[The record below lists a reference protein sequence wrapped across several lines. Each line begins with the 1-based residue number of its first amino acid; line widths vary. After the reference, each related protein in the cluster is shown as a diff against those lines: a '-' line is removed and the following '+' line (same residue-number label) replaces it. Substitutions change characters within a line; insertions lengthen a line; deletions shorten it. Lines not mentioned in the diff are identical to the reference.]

1 MVTGALYLL
10 EFPAEAVARHSAT
23 GLPTRSRGSWYMR
36 LNASDLGHLS
46 VPLMPEEPVKQAP
59 AGGSKVDDKTH
70 ANVNRVA
77 HGSGLVLHKRGK
89 VGAYAWLECRNS
101 ASRDALVDLV
111 SAWAKADL
119 VSAWAKV
126 AMKQMPLTVE
136 FRPMAHLS
144 ASLGGQRQGRKI
156 STLIDE
162 RQACPFW

>member
-1 MVTGALYLL
+1 MTGALYLL
-10 EFPAEAVARHSAT
+10 ELPAEAVARHGTT
-23 GLPTRSRGSWYMR
+23 GQPTRARGSWYMR

-46 VPLMPEEPVKQAP
+46 VPLMPEEPGKRAL
-59 AGGSKVDDKTH
+59 AGGGKSAEKTY
-70 ANVNRVA
+70 ANVN
-77 HGSGLVLHKRGK
+77 GSGLVLHKRGR

-126 AMKQMPLTVE
+126 AMKQMSLTVE
-136 FRPMAHLS
+136 FRPVSHLS
-144 ASLGGQRQGRKI
+144 ATLGGQRQGRKV

-162 RQACPFW
+162 RQACSLW